1 MQIQILNL
9 EQLFN
14 CPYSPKFETNSASQY
29 ERHIV
34 IKHPGYQ
41 DIAVAEQILA
51 DYNIC
56 NQQLFVMSYVDKKN
70 NMHNSNCHNS
80 SNRNTNS
87 TSSAYSAYVL
97 GFGLGNNAGLR
108 DYYDVM
114 NLDNL
119 MIINLCL

>member
-56 NQQLFVMSYVDKKN
+56 NQQLFVMSYVDKKTICTIPIVIILATEIPTALAAHTQH
-70 NMHNSNCHNS
+70 MYW
-80 SNRNTNS
+80 
-87 TSSAYSAYVL
+87 A
-97 GFGLGNNAGLR
+97 
-108 DYYDVM
+108 
-114 NLDNL
+114 LD
-119 MIINLCL
+119 